1 MRTAGRLLALAL
13 LQQSSCWHV
22 TPHHHHL
29 HRRTPL
35 LGVPASQFATARAG
49 PVRAAASEQ
58 RSSGASAA
66 LRTLNSSTKW
76 LVVFAQTTAV
86 WSRRDF
92 VAPFIVL
99 GSIIAS
105 FGTAT
110 LKELINERR
119 PDGAPFTDPGMPS
132 SHALVTTFAAVGW
145 ALQVRSAVPS
155 AILLSCAALVSLL
168 RVSGGPAVPA
178 LLSFCAR

>member
-35 LGVPASQFATARAG
+35 LGVPASFATARAG

-99 GSIIAS
+99 GSIIAT

-132 SHALVTTFAAVGW
+132 SHALVSTFAAVGW

-168 RVSGGPAVPA
+168 RVSSGPAGPA